1 MALENNSSSILV
13 QAEQLER
20 LSVKYIQDKNWDAL
34 EKMLDP
40 DCQFISAQGAYDR
53 AQAMTLMKQM
63 NLGPVR
69 FKDFKV
75 SQAGDNLIV
84 SFWMATTEYQDRKEL
99 SPSFSP
105 RLSIWRRVDEQ
116 YLCIAYADFITS

>member
-20 LSVKYIQDKNWDAL
+20 LSIKYIQDKNRGAL

-40 DCQFISAQGAYDR
+40 ACQFVSAQGVCDR

-63 NLGPVR
+63 NLGPVA

-75 SQAGDNLIV
+75 SQAGDNVIV
-84 SFWMATTEYQDRKEL
+84 SFWLSATEDRSGKTL
-99 SPSFSP
+99 SPCFSP
-105 RLSIWRRVDEQ
+105 RLSIWRGVDEQ
-116 YLCIAYADFITS
+116 YLCIAYADFITA